1 MKKLNQKNIDRI
13 VFQKLLE
20 STNQIF
26 QELLNEDPV
35 ATSLG
40 GVQPTNP
47 YGPTNAFSPYQ
58 NMNQYL
64 SNPFNPDGQA
74 FLAPTW
80 PYPVWATGEGSEFYD
95 YRGYKRSL
103 NRPIAMPRPLPGP
116 NFDPNDPFWQ
126 TDTGKWFLSQL
137 AGMLDNWN
145 NSQWWTDNSTFSFEN
160 RYDAL
165 QNFIRQISTMVV
177 GTDSQ
182 GNPIYV
188 TPPDVQDTS
197 NTSWRNLI

>member
-1 MKKLNQKNIDRI
+1 
-13 VFQKLLE
+13 
-20 STNQIF
+20 
-26 QELLNEDPV
+26 
-35 ATSLG
+35 
-40 GVQPTNP
+40 
-47 YGPTNAFSPYQ
+47 
-58 NMNQYL
+58 
-64 SNPFNPDGQA
+64 
-74 FLAPTW
+74 
-80 PYPVWATGEGSEFYD
+80 
-95 YRGYKRSL
+95 
-103 NRPIAMPRPLPGP
+103 MPRPLPGP

-145 NSQWWTDNSTFSFEN
+145 NPQWWTDNSTYSFDN

-165 QNFIRQISTMVV
+165 QNFIRQISIMVV